1 MKIER
6 SKEWWL
12 EKAREE
18 EGMSVSAGVPM
29 PATPLP
35 QPGEGA
41 ETGLDLEA
49 IRKRADAATPW
60 EETWRPVPG
69 YEGLY
74 DVSDF
79 GHLRS
84 YLKPGRHLSKIAATP
99 RLMRLHQGPY
109 TSAALTDRSGQS
121 RTAKVHRLVLETFA
135 GPQPDGCEAAHL
147 NGDRSDNRL
156 VNLRW
161 CTHLENEAHK
171 AAHGTRATGELNG
184 ASQLTGWQVAEIRF
198 LEGKGVPQAKLR
210 ALFDVSAETISTIV
224 AGETWPDAPARTDI
238 PALLAELT
246 TLQQRVG
253 ELTEALTYAIGDIEK
268 GAPYTAQDT
277 LRAALSKSPTSDK
290 GGDQ

>member
-18 EGMSVSAGVPM
+18 
-29 PATPLP
+29 
-35 QPGEGA
+35 
-41 ETGLDLEA
+41 
-49 IRKRADAATPW
+49 
-60 EETWRPVPG
+60 
-69 YEGLY
+69 
-74 DVSDF
+74 
-79 GHLRS
+79 
-84 YLKPGRHLSKIAATP
+84 
-99 RLMRLHQGPY
+99 
-109 TSAALTDRSGQS
+109 
-121 RTAKVHRLVLETFA
+121 ETFA

-224 AGETWPDAPARTDI
+224 AGETWPDAPARTDV

-246 TLQQRVG
+246 TLKQRVG